1 MYTHKE
7 LLSLERVQEII
18 SQHKSLELSDE
29 AKINIQNGDFLD
41 KKMASIRTYLWY

>member
-1 MYTHKE
+1 MDDTHISE

-29 AKINIQNGDFLD
+29 AKINIQNAVIF
-41 KKMASIRTYLWY
+41 